1 MRPRQR
7 RAWFRHCGLCGRV
20 DDRRSFGEPEDGID
34 SGTAWICQDCGLG
47 AELEYV
53 ELPIDLVYDRN

>member
-1 MRPRQR
+1 
-7 RAWFRHCGLCGRV
+7 LCGRV

-47 AELEYV
+47 GELEYV
-53 ELPIDLVYDRN
+53 ELPIDLVYERH

>member
-1 MRPRQR
+1 
-7 RAWFRHCGLCGRV
+7 LCGRV

-34 SGTAWICQDCGLG
+34 SGTTWICQDCGLG
-47 AELEYV
+47 ADLEYV